1 MLKTLTSL
9 SLGVMAVAGALAL
22 SPVAQAAE
30 PLTSAQMDAVTAG
43 QYWVIL
49 ATNTWA
55 AAESNQPFS
64 AASVT
69 TTLSVSLVY

>member
-1 MLKTLTSL
+1 MEMLKTLTSL

-43 QYWVIL
+43 YNYVYFE
-49 ATNTWA
+49 AYV
-55 AAESNQPFS
+55 ESNQYFS
-64 AASVT
+64 NV
-69 TTLSVSLVY
+69 TLSISLY